1 MTLIQQKNDYY
12 CEILN
17 YKEFKEAVPE
27 SQWEIDSSG

>member
-17 YKEFKEAVPE
+17 YKESKEAVPE
-27 SQWEIDSSG
+27 SQWVN

>member
-27 SQWEIDSSG
+27 SQWVN